1 MKYDVFYTLKLHIE
15 DISGVKLGNKIPEPD
30 FTMTAGALAQ
40 LFFGALSL
48 RELSDLGRIE
58 WLEGAEREKVLE
70 TAENMLPSEKTG
82 SMNGTEPSAV
92 GFSPV

>member
-1 MKYDVFYTLKLHIE
+1 M
-15 DISGVKLGNKIPEPD
+15 
-30 FTMTAGALAQ
+30 
-40 LFFGALSL
+40 

-82 SMNGTEPSAV
+82 SMNGTEPPTCSRPLVSVLNA
-92 GFSPV
+92 GSFH